1 MSAHARC
8 LLCGARMT
16 ADQLLDACVAM
27 VDPDVPALGAR
38 CPYCQ
43 GYFEV
48 HPVAGGIEIGY
59 RGDEGVPH
67 FDVVQQLAIE
77 TLALDHQG
85 MPERLVL
92 VTQDRRRE
100 FQVGEV
106 D

>member
-1 MSAHARC
+1 MSTPARC

-59 RGDEGVPH
+59 RGDEGTPH

-77 TLALDHQG
+77 TLALDRDG

-92 VTQDRRRE
+92 TTPDRQRE
-100 FQVGEV
+100 FLIGEV